1 MLHRSAPARVVA
13 VTQDDPF
20 FTGAFFRTFLAAA
33 DRRRVCLEEIV
44 LLPNFSE
51 SRAALLRR
59 LAGLYGPVGVGR
71 LALRYGWAQGRELLG
86 TPRSVEAIATRYGI
100 PVRALDS
107 INDERY
113 LRTLRERRVDVLLSV
128 AAPEIFR
135 AAALAATPHAL
146 NVHNGRLP
154 DFRGMLPTFWALHR
168 GDDEIVVTVHE
179 MAEALDA
186 GRVVAEFP
194 VAVSEGES
202 QFSVS
207 VRAKLVAGER
217 VARLLGTLDTPAWP
231 TPHAIDAAEGSYNG
245 FPGRREARE
254 LRAVGRRLL

>member
-1 MLHRSAPARVVA
+1 
-13 VTQDDPF
+13 
-20 FTGAFFRTFLAAA
+20 
-33 DRRRVCLEEIV
+33 
-44 LLPNFSE
+44 
-51 SRAALLRR
+51 
-59 LAGLYGPVGVGR
+59 
-71 LALRYGWAQGRELLG
+71 
-86 TPRSVEAIATRYGI
+86 
-100 PVRALDS
+100 
-107 INDERY
+107 
-113 LRTLRERRVDVLLSV
+113 VLLSV
-128 AAPEIFR
+128 AAPEPFR
-135 AAALAATPHAL
+135 AAALRAAPHVL

-179 MAEALDA
+179 MAEAPDA

-217 VARLLGTLDTPAWP
+217 VARLLGTVDTPAWP
-231 TPHAIDAAEGSYNG
+231 KPHPIDPGAGGYNG

>member
-1 MLHRSAPARVVA
+1 MAHRSAPTRVVA

-33 DRRRVCLEEIV
+33 DRRRVRLEEIV
-44 LLPNFSE
+44 VLPNFGE
-51 SRAALLRR
+51 SRPALLRR
-59 LAGLYGPVGVGR
+59 LTRFYGPVGVGR

-86 TPRSVEAIATRYGI
+86 APRSVEALATRHGI
-100 PVRALDS
+100 PVRALDT

-113 LRTLRERRVDVLLSV
+113 LRSLGERRIDVLLSV
-128 AAPEIFR
+128 AAPETFGPVALT
-135 AAALAATPHAL
+135 AAPHVL

-154 DFRGMLPTFWALHR
+154 DFHGMLPTFWALHR

-179 MAEALDA
+179 MAGEPDA
-186 GRVVAEFP
+186 RRIVAEFP

-202 QFSVS
+202 QFSVG

-231 TPHAIDAAEGSYNG
+231 KPHAVDPGGGGYNA

>member
-1 MLHRSAPARVVA
+1 MAHRSAPARVVA

-20 FTGAFFRTFLAAA
+20 LAGAFFRTFLAAA
-33 DRRRVCLEEIV
+33 DRRRVRLEEIV
-44 LLPNFSE
+44 VLPSFGE

-59 LAGLYGPVGVGR
+59 MAGLYGPVGVGR

-86 TPRSVEAIATRYGI
+86 APRSVEAIATRHGI
-100 PVRALDS
+100 PVRALDT

-113 LRTLRERRVDVLLSV
+113 LRTLPERRIDVLLSV
-128 AAPEIFR
+128 AAPELFR
-135 AAALAATPHAL
+135 SAALTATPHAL

-168 GDDEIVVTVHE
+168 GDDEVVVTVHE
-179 MAEALDA
+179 MAEQLDA

-231 TPHAIDAAEGSYNG
+231 TPHAIDPAAGSDNG
-245 FPGRREARE
+245 FPGRREARQ